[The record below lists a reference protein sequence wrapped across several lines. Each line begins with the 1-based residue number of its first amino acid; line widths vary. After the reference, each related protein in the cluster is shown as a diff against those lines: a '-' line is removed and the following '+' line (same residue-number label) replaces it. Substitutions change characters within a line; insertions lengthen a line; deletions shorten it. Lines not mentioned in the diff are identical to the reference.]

1 MKGMTGLMWGMVVA
15 TLVAGSGTAKAQPSK
30 PDLPQIAGRLDLTAS
45 GAGRWLNVLGVTPDK
60 QSSERLL
67 AISAAGET
75 VATRDGGESSVSEAE
90 LDARLLRAGDA
101 VILVHNHPGNAGLS
115 ANYFAQLA
123 KPGVAA
129 VVAIAHDGDMAVRGA
144 RYDPVHFEQQQD
156 HVARVEIKK
165 RLRVECGTGT
175 LSAAASDAHFSHLAA
190 LALSKAGVI
199 EYRAVLSSRPGL
211 HSKPRAWRSARSRL
225 APLRRLGPVT
235 DSPAESEQRVQ
246 PAESRQN
253 GRNRRW
259 WL

>member
-1 MKGMTGLMWGMVVA
+1 MKGMTGLTWGMVVA

-45 GAGRWLNVLGVTPDK
+45 GAARWLEVLGVTPDK

-75 VATRDGGESSVSEAE
+75 VATRDGGESSVSLGAE

-115 ANYFAQLA
+115 ANDLAQLA

-129 VVAIAHDGDMAVRGA
+129 VVAVAHDGSIYMAVRGA
-144 RYDPVHFEQQQD
+144 RYDPVHFEQQQYD
-156 HVARVEIKK
+156 VARVEIKK

-199 EYRAVLSSRPGL
+199 EYRAVLSSRPGASFEAARVAFGQVAL
-211 HSKPRAWRSARSRL
+211 GAASTLRASHR
-225 APLRRLGPVT
+225 
-235 DSPAESEQRVQ
+235 
-246 PAESRQN
+246 
-253 GRNRRW
+253 
-259 WL
+259 